1 MTTIAIVKDLSLTL
15 RGILHYHTFSKKSCL
30 WPEEKIKAYQFEKL
44 KHLLSESYLGV
55 PYYREVF
62 KNIGFNP
69 LKDFRKL
76 EDLAHIPILSKQ
88 KAREVRP
95 FLDNPK
101 YTKNAMKLRTSGST
115 GEPFEVFVS
124 DNAWIV
130 EQAVVWRHWAWGG
143 YNFRD
148 KLAMVR
154 SFVPSVGAPPYKH
167 DKIRNFYMFSPFNL
181 NDEKIGQY
189 LDIMR
194 REKIRILRG
203 YPSSVLTLAEFVHR
217 TQHPIP
223 NLKLILTASESLT
236 DRDRITIESAFKTK
250 ISNHYGLAEI
260 VVMMGDCHNH
270 EGMHNYD
277 DYGYLELLDTDLPSE
292 KRIIGT
298 HLHNLATPL
307 IRYDTGDLAE
317 VLETPTTCGHT
328 FQTVKNIIGRR
339 DQQIQTPEG
348 YKVPT
353 VNFYTMFE
361 SFQDI
366 ARWQIVQHQLNRIEF
381 ILQAPNIKAERIETL
396 RKAIY
401 TRLPQSIKVEISL
414 DKYFIQKNE
423 GKINPFIS
431 MLP

>member
-1 MTTIAIVKDLSLTL
+1 MTPIALFKDLSLTL
-15 RGILHYHTFSKKSCL
+15 RGILHYHTFSKKSCR
-30 WPEEKIKAYQFEKL
+30 WDSESIKAYQFEKL
-44 KHLLSESYLGV
+44 KHLLIESEKGV
-55 PYYREVF
+55 PYYKDLF
-62 KNIGFNP
+62 KDLSFNP
-69 LKDFRKL
+69 AKDFQKL
-76 EDLAHIPILSKQ
+76 EDLQHIPILSKQ

-101 YTKNAMKLRTSGST
+101 YAKNAMKLRTSGST
-115 GEPFEVFVS
+115 GEPFEVSVS

-143 YNFRD
+143 YSFRD

-154 SFVPSVGAPPYKH
+154 SYVPPVGAPPFKH
-167 DKIRNFYMFSPFNL
+167 EKFRNFYMFSPFNL
-181 NDEKIGQY
+181 NDEKIGEY

-194 REKIRILRG
+194 RENIKILRG

-217 TQHPIP
+217 TQHPVP
-223 NLKLILTASESLT
+223 DLKLILTASESLT
-236 DRDRITIESAFKTK
+236 DRDRAVIESAFKTK

-260 VVMMGDCHNH
+260 VVMMGDCQTH

-277 DYGYLELLDTDLPSE
+277 DYGYLELLDTEVATE

-317 VLETPTTCGHT
+317 VLEKPTTCGHT
-328 FQTVKNIIGRR
+328 FHTVKNIIGRR

-361 SFQDI
+361 AFQDV
-366 ARWQIVQHQLNRIEF
+366 ARWQIVQHQLNHIEF
-381 ILQAPNIKAERIETL
+381 ILQAPNLKQERIETL

-401 TRLPQSIKVEISL
+401 TRLPQSIQVDIHL

-423 GKINPFIS
+423 GKINPFVS
-431 MLP
+431 MIP